1 MAQEYI
7 SIMDKIKRAHQM
19 KNALPCMEFDYSIN
33 PYLGY
38 WYAEDGLYVLQDC
51 MVDAYYFIEAR
62 NPKEAIEK
70 VLKRVEEADHA
81 GEWVE
86 EEYE

>member
-7 SIMDKIKRAHQM
+7 SITDKIKRLYEM
-19 KNALPCMEFDYSIN
+19 LNAFPYMEFDYSIN

-38 WYAEDGLYVLQDC
+38 WYAEDRLYVLNDC
-51 MVDAYYFIEAR
+51 MVDAYYFIEA
-62 NPKEAIEK
+62 NSPGDAIGK
-70 VLKRVEEADHA
+70 VLRRVREAEYA

-86 EEYE
+86 EEE